1 MITSKDLEEL
11 QKARDAATRH
21 WLHMC
26 QMHEMRMATSAQV
39 KAAREAANQAEGA
52 YNHAVWLFQ
61 EQQINARPAR

>member
-26 QMHEMRMATSAQV
+26 QMHDDRMATSAQV
-39 KAAREAANQAEGA
+39 KAAREAANRAESA
-52 YNHAVWLFQ
+52 YNRAVWQLQ
-61 EQQINARPAR
+61 EQQLNARPAR